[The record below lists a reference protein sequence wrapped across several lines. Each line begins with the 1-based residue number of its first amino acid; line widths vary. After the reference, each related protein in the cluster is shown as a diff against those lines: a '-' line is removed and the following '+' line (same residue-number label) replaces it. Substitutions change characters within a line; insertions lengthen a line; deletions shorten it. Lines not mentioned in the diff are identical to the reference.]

1 MEIIQMSLESSI
13 LVKKSNSNKDNNSSK
28 QHCHFAFCT
37 TCFWTATIL
46 RIKQK
51 VNSSNNYNGMNI
63 ISCPVCCDYKISLV
77 PLVLY

>member
-1 MEIIQMSLESSI
+1 MSIESNI

-28 QHCHFAFCT
+28 QHCHFAFCK

-46 RIKQK
+46 KLNKK
-51 VNSSNNYNGMNI
+51 VNRSNNDTCI
-63 ISCPVCCDYKISLV
+63 VSCPICYDYKISLV

>member
-13 LVKKSNSNKDNNSSK
+13 LVKKSNSNKDNNSRSK
-28 QHCHFAFCT
+28 HCHFAFCT

-46 RIKQK
+46 RTKQE
-51 VNSSNNYNGMNI
+51 VNSSNNNDTSI